1 MAAEALGQCVVSL
14 VCGVVTRTAGCD
26 FGFGTLLG
34 VNPVAVVTA
43 DEFAVGTAFLGNLS
57 GFVRMTFGAVLE
69 HVPGC
74 ALLRRSG

>member
-26 FGFGTLLG
+26 FGFGPLLG
-34 VNPVAVVTA
+34 VNPVAVVTT
-43 DEFAVGTAFLGNLS
+43 DEFAVSASFLGNLS
-57 GFVRMTFGAVLE
+57 GFVCMTFGAVLE
-69 HVPGC
+69 HAPGS